1 MLDLIEVGLSLLNE
15 MNREQINRVVLN
27 KYQNLRNLY
36 STCDPTE
43 GLNLTEGIQEG
54 REG

>member
-27 KYQNLRNLY
+27 KYQNPAKFVFYL
-36 STCDPTE
+36 
-43 GLNLTEGIQEG
+43 
-54 REG
+54 